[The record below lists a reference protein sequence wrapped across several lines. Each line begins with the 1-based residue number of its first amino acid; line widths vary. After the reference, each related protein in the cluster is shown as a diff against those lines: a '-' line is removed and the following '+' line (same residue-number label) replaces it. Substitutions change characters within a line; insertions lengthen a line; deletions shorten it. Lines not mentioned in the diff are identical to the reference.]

1 MRRSEITGIVLCGGA
16 GRRLG
21 GARKPLLEL
30 NGRPL
35 LAEIIHRLKDQVG
48 RILISTGPAEVAAYR
63 GFGCE
68 VVADAQ
74 PGEGPLAGL
83 AATLAAVHTPWVFS
97 CPGDAPFLA
106 RNLVELLAADAQR
119 AGLAVPDD
127 GRRRQNLFLLLRRE
141 RADSLAR
148 FFAEGGRAVHLWLD
162 ANGVAA
168 TDLSAIADSFLNP
181 NRPEEWTALRGA
193 ASLPPSVRGTAGR
206 E

>member
-1 MRRSEITGIVLCGGA
+1 MRQSEITGIVLCGGA

-35 LAEIIHRLKDQVG
+35 LAEIIHRLKNQVG
-48 RILISTGPAEVAAYR
+48 RILISTGPMEVAAYR

-83 AATLAAVHTPWVFS
+83 AAALEVVHTPWVLI

-119 AGLAVPDD
+119 AGLAVPND
-127 GRRRQNLFLLLRRE
+127 GRRRQNLFLLLRRD

-162 ANGVAA
+162 ANDIAA

-181 NRPEEWTALRGA
+181 NRPEDWAALERRAQSAPDARSA
-193 ASLPPSVRGTAGR
+193 ANPP
-206 E
+206 